1 MNGWLLTLL
10 RMSAAG
16 ALTILGVLLARL
28 ALRRFPRK
36 YVCLLWLLVL
46 FRLLCPVTLPSPT
59 SVMPEK
65 VESGELVTAWTESYA
80 EETKVIRRGE
90 PGYKAALDA
99 GRTPLYDYLPAEP
112 TGSGET
118 APDPVEREDT
128 PSGSDE
134 SERRQSY
141 VVTASDGLS
150 EPKKAGEVWLPVLTW
165 VWLAGAAALLLW
177 SVFKYLRLRFRLRE
191 AVMLEKGV
199 YEAEGL
205 DSPFVLGVL
214 RPRIYLPWGMEARD
228 RQWVLLHE
236 RAHIRRLD
244 PLWKLLGWLALCLH
258 WFDPLCWLA
267 FSLAMQDMEGACDEA
282 VVRALGG
289 EERAAYSRLLLAL
302 SGGRPLFAATPLG
315 FGEGNVKQ
323 RIKSVLRW
331 RKSKWW
337 MALLAVLLL
346 AAVALLFAFGPG
358 KDRKDFPDIVK
369 DAPDT
374 WTQMSFFKQ
383 EWTEVAAG
391 QRGVWPVE
399 DVKGF
404 KKELAKL
411 LKEGEWHISGID
423 ATGSD
428 MDANGKIVI
437 DWNQYMPGKIRW
449 VSIGEQ
455 WELYVGRSFV
465 GLARDGE
472 YCWLGNASVES
483 DSPYRLYDADQER
496 MEALLALTEWGRPP
510 FTLTPGEDLTLCGI
524 PWGAAMEEARKLL
537 PTASEGEGCLIVNDA
552 SLCGYR
558 TDAVFDFGE
567 DEGGT
572 FLLGVSLTF
581 REESESFSQVRF
593 DRAVL
598 CEELSKVWGERHNML
613 PQPRDSTVTAIDDW
627 GNPERLWYW
636 YTEDFSDE
644 LEWLGGVVAWYERKG
659 DPRTL
664 YIDASGRNLASGRQ
678 LMLAKNGVTM
688 NVARHFLD
696 RLGGMTTGEW
706 TRKALGG
713 TISSGKYDALE
724 IRVSN
729 EEDFRLM
736 SEHLAVIPWFHVILD
751 ETLPEPERENMPP
764 LPPNP
769 VEEGWTELTKE
780 EVEAA
785 REALEPIRFL
795 EDGSTWVN
803 PVDPCFTSLYQD
815 PRELNFSAFMRYF
828 GIGDPTVTQPTE
840 EDFRALRDYGYDF
853 WGSPWRHVED
863 LEMPMKRIPA
873 STVEAALRQYFDIG
887 LSDLEADYRTR
898 YYYLP
903 QTDCFYST
911 TSDFGPGAFQPAWG
925 ERKDDLVRLWF
936 GSTCLTCRKL
946 EDRWIILSYWSENA
960 AGQQKH
966 PDEETW
972 PPEARTRYGVA
983 PEYQWVF
990 VPEDIVYEEEDGT
1003 TLTVPAGWRYRVEWV
1018 QINPKGELW
1027 LRCELDAKIDPALDL
1042 VGLRPEDVIP
1052 WTEELAPRTL
1062 GPVTIPAGTTYYPR
1076 SFGAGYGEVKETL
1089 AECLTEENAST
1100 HEFDMTG
1107 VIRELEDGYA
1117 LVAFFGG
1124 MEVWVKH
1131 EELTV
1136 GWPEGDE
1143 PNEYS
1148 QMLAAGRV
1156 KAEELGYPLETW
1168 GAELIRHRGK
1178 EKTEESAYYAAYYPV
1193 STGEGTVCVVF
1204 TGDRDTGFTPAE
1216 AVLIPPG
1223 AEDWP

>member
-1 MNGWLLTLL
+1 MEGFLPVLL
-10 RMSAAG
+10 RMSLTG
-16 ALTILGVLLARL
+16 ALTILAVLLGRL
-28 ALRRFPRK
+28 CLRRAPRK
-36 YVCLLWLLVL
+36 YVCLLWLAVL
-46 FRLLCPVTLPSPT
+46 FRLLCPVTLRAPT

-65 VESGELVTAWTESYA
+65 LESGALVSAWTESYA
-80 EETKVIRRGE
+80 EETKVIQRGE
-90 PGYKAALDA
+90 QGYKAALDA
-99 GRTPLYDYLPAEP
+99 GRTPVYDYLPAEE
-112 TGSGET
+112 TGKEE
-118 APDPVEREDT
+118 AVPDPVEREDT
-128 PSGSDE
+128 PSASDE
-134 SERRQSY
+134 PERRHSY

-150 EPKKAGEVWLPVLTW
+150 EPKRAGEVWLPVLSW

-214 RPRIYLPWGMEARD
+214 RPRVYLPWGMETEERG
-228 RQWVLLHE
+228 WVLRHE
-236 RAHIRRLD
+236 RAHVRRLD
-244 PLWKLLGWLALCLH
+244 PLWKLLGWVALCLH
-258 WFDPLCWLA
+258 WFNPLCWLA

-282 VVRALGG
+282 VVRTLGG

-331 RKSKWW
+331 RKPKWW
-337 MALLAVLLL
+337 MALLAILLL
-346 AAVALLFAFGPG
+346 AAVVLLFAFGPG
-358 KDRKDFPDIVK
+358 NGRKDFPDIVK
-369 DAPDT
+369 DPPDT
-374 WTQMSFFKQ
+374 WPQMSFYKQ
-383 EWTEVAAG
+383 EWTDVAAG

-411 LKEGEWHISGID
+411 LKEGEWNISGVCG
-423 ATGSD
+423 TPE
-428 MDANGKIVI
+428 V
-437 DWNQYMPGKIRW
+437 DWGAILPGKLRW
-449 VSIGEQ
+449 VSGGKQ
-455 WELYVGRSFV
+455 WQLYVGPHS
-465 GLARDGE
+465 LALTRDGDYGWYGAAVKE
-472 YCWLGNASVES
+472 T
-483 DSPYRLYDADQER
+483 DSPDRLYDVDQER
-496 MEALLALTEWGRPP
+496 MAAILALTEWGQPELTLEPEADLCFAGLPWGCTLEEAQAALPSAVRDGL
-510 FTLTPGEDLTLCGI
+510 TLT
-524 PWGAAMEEARKLL
+524 
-537 PTASEGEGCLIVNDA
+537 V
-552 SLCGYR
+552 
-558 TDAVFDFGE
+558 TDAAVSGFRADVILSFEE

-572 FLLGVSLTF
+572 FLNTAALTF
-581 REESESFSQVRF
+581 TEEPEKLTLKRF

-598 CEELSKVWGERHNML
+598 CEELSRVWGERHNML

-644 LEWLGGVVAWYERKG
+644 LEWLGGVVAWFERTG

-664 YIDASGRNLASGRQ
+664 YIDASGRNLAAGRQ

-688 NVARHFLD
+688 NVARSFLN

-706 TRKALGG
+706 NKKALGG

-736 SEHLAVIPWFHVILD
+736 SEHLAVIPWYHVILD
-751 ETLPEPERENMPP
+751 EALPEPERENMPP

-795 EDGSTWVN
+795 EDGSMWVN
-803 PVDPCFTSLYQD
+803 PVDPCFTSMYTD

-828 GIGDPTVTQPTE
+828 GIGDPTVTEATE

-863 LEMPMKRIPA
+863 IETPLKLIPA
-873 STVEAALRQYFDIG
+873 STVEAALRLYFDIG
-887 LSDLEADYRTR
+887 LSDLKSDYRTR

-925 ERKDDLVRLWF
+925 EKKDDLVRLWF

-946 EDRWIILSYWSENA
+946 EDRWIIVSFWSENA

-972 PPEARTRYGVA
+972 PPKARTRRGLT

-990 VPEDIVYEEEDGT
+990 VPEDIVYEEDGT

-1018 QINPKGELW
+1018 QIDPEGELW
-1027 LRCELDAKIDPALDL
+1027 LRCELDAKIDPALQL
-1042 VGLRPEDVIP
+1042 VMLRPEDVVP

-1062 GPVTIPAGTTYYPR
+1062 GPVTIPAGTTYYPK
-1076 SFGAGYGEVKETL
+1076 SFGNGDGENKTL
-1089 AECLTEENAST
+1089 AECLNDENAST
-1100 HEFDMTG
+1100 HGYDMTG
-1107 VIRELEDGYA
+1107 VIRALEDGYA
-1117 LVAFFGG
+1117 LVGFSGG
-1124 MEVWVKH
+1124 MEIWVKH

-1136 GWPEGDE
+1136 GRPESDE
-1143 PNEYS
+1143 PSEYTR
-1148 QMLAAGRV
+1148 MLAAGRI
-1156 KAEELGYPLETW
+1156 KARELGYPLETW
-1168 GAELIRHRGK
+1168 GAELVWHRGK
-1178 EKTEESAYYAAYYPV
+1178 SEDGSSAYYAAYYPV

-1204 TGDRDTGFTPAE
+1204 TGSYETGFTPAE
-1216 AVLIPPG
+1216 ALFIPPG

>member
-1 MNGWLLTLL
+1 MEGFLPVLL
-10 RMSAAG
+10 RMSLTG
-16 ALTILGVLLARL
+16 ALTVLAVLLGRL
-28 ALRRFPRK
+28 CLRRAPRK
-36 YVCLLWLLVL
+36 YVCLLWLAVL
-46 FRLLCPVTLPSPT
+46 FRLLCPVTLRAPT
-59 SVMPEK
+59 SVVPEK
-65 VESGELVTAWTESYA
+65 LESGALVSAWTESYA
-80 EETKVIRRGE
+80 EETKVIQRGE
-90 PGYKAALDA
+90 QGYKAALDA
-99 GRTPLYDYLPAEP
+99 GRTPVYDYLPAEE
-112 TGSGET
+112 TGKEEA

-128 PSGSDE
+128 PSASDE
-134 SERRQSY
+134 PERRHSY

-150 EPKKAGEVWLPVLTW
+150 EPKRAGEVWLPVLSW

-191 AVMLEKGV
+191 AVKLEKGV

-214 RPRIYLPWGMEARD
+214 RPRVYLPWGMETEERG
-228 RQWVLLHE
+228 WVLRHE

-258 WFDPLCWLA
+258 WFNPLCWLA

-282 VVRALGG
+282 VVRTLDG

-331 RKSKWW
+331 RKPKWW
-337 MALLAVLLL
+337 MALLAILLL
-346 AAVALLFAFGPG
+346 AAVVLLFAFGPG
-358 KDRKDFPDIVK
+358 NGRKDFPDIVK
-369 DAPDT
+369 DPPDT
-374 WTQMSFFKQ
+374 WPQMSFYKQ
-383 EWTEVAAG
+383 EWTDVAAG

-411 LKEGEWHISGID
+411 LKEGEWNISGVCG
-423 ATGSD
+423 TPE
-428 MDANGKIVI
+428 V
-437 DWNQYMPGKIRW
+437 DWGAILPGKLRW
-449 VSIGEQ
+449 VSGGKQ
-455 WELYVGRSFV
+455 WQLYVGPHS
-465 GLARDGE
+465 LALTRDGDYGWYGAAVKE
-472 YCWLGNASVES
+472 T
-483 DSPYRLYDADQER
+483 DSPDRLYDVDQER
-496 MEALLALTEWGRPP
+496 MAAILALTEWGQPELTLEPEADLCFAGLPWGCTLEEAQAALPGAARDGL
-510 FTLTPGEDLTLCGI
+510 TLT
-524 PWGAAMEEARKLL
+524 
-537 PTASEGEGCLIVNDA
+537 V
-552 SLCGYR
+552 
-558 TDAVFDFGE
+558 TDAAVSGFRADVTLTFEE

-572 FLLGVSLTF
+572 FLNSVSLTF
-581 REESESFSQVRF
+581 TEEGEAMDLQRF

-644 LEWLGGVVAWYERKG
+644 LEWLGGVVAWFERTG

-664 YIDASGRNLASGRQ
+664 YIDASGRNLAAGRQ

-688 NVARHFLD
+688 NVARSFLN

-706 TRKALGG
+706 TKKALGG

-736 SEHLAVIPWFHVILD
+736 SEHLAVIPWYHVILD

-780 EVEAA
+780 EVKAA

-795 EDGSTWVN
+795 EDGSMWVN

-828 GIGDPTVTQPTE
+828 GIGDPTVTPATE

-863 LEMPMKRIPA
+863 IETPLKRIPA
-873 STVEAALRQYFDIG
+873 STVEAALRLYFDIG
-887 LSDLEADYRTR
+887 LADLTTDYRTKFR
-898 YYYLP
+898 YTP
-903 QTDCFYST
+903 ETDCFYSM
-911 TSDFGPGAFQPAWG
+911 TSDFGPGTFQPQWG
-925 ERKDDLVRLWF
+925 ERKDDVVRLWY
-936 GSTCLTCRKL
+936 SKTCLTCRKL
-946 EDRWIILSYWSENA
+946 EDRWIIVSFWNEYA
-960 AGQQKH
+960 AGQSS
-966 PDEETW
+966 PEDEETR
-972 PPEARTRYGVA
+972 PSARRTYYGS
-983 PEYQWVF
+983 PEYRWIF
-990 VPEDIVYEEEDGT
+990 TPAETEYYYEDGEE
-1003 TLTVPAGWRYRVEWV
+1003 TVTGTIPAGWRLKLDRERFTQDGQVWLRVEEKAVKAPESRVVW
-1018 QINPKGELW
+1018 IS
-1027 LRCELDAKIDPALDL
+1027 A
-1042 VGLRPEDVIP
+1042 EDVLP
-1052 WTEELAPRTL
+1052 WAEELAAQTVW
-1062 GPVTIPAGTTYYPR
+1062 PVYIPAGTVYYPR
-1076 SFGAGYGEVKETL
+1076 TFGYGEQTKASLED
-1089 AECLTEENAST
+1089 CLNEDNAST
-1100 HEFDMTG
+1100 HGYDLSG
-1107 VIRELEDGYA
+1107 SVLAIEDGYA
-1117 LVAFFGG
+1117 LVGFAGG
-1124 MEVWVKH
+1124 MEVWVKQVDLAVGKP
-1131 EELTV
+1131 EEERPYDQTL
-1136 GWPEGDE
+1136 
-1143 PNEYS
+1143 
-1148 QMLAAGRV
+1148 MLAAGRE
-1156 KAEELGYPLETW
+1156 KAKELGYPLETW
-1168 GAELIRHRGK
+1168 GAELIWHRGK
-1178 EKTEESAYYAAYYPV
+1178 SEDGSSAYYAAYYPV

-1204 TGDRDTGFTPAE
+1204 TGSYETGYTPAE
-1216 AVLIPPG
+1216 ALFIPPD

>member
-1 MNGWLLTLL
+1 MEGFLPVLL
-10 RMSAAG
+10 RMSLTG
-16 ALTILGVLLARL
+16 ALTVLAVLLGRL
-28 ALRRFPRK
+28 CLRRAPRK
-36 YVCLLWLLVL
+36 YVCLLWLAVL
-46 FRLLCPVTLPSPT
+46 FRLLCPVTLRAPT
-59 SVMPEK
+59 SVVPEK
-65 VESGELVTAWTESYA
+65 LESGALVSAWTESYA
-80 EETKVIRRGE
+80 EETKVIQRGE
-90 PGYKAALDA
+90 QGYKAALDA
-99 GRTPLYDYLPAEP
+99 GRTPVYDYLPAEA
-112 TGSGET
+112 SGIEEA

-128 PSGSDE
+128 PSASDE
-134 SERRQSY
+134 PERRHSY

-150 EPKKAGEVWLPVLTW
+150 EPKRTGEVWLPVLSW

-177 SVFKYLRLRFRLRE
+177 SVFKYLRLRFHLRE

-205 DSPFVLGVL
+205 ESPFVLGVL
-214 RPRIYLPWGMEARD
+214 RPRVYLPWGMETEERG
-228 RQWVLLHE
+228 WVLRHE

-258 WFDPLCWLA
+258 WFNPLCWLA

-282 VVRALGG
+282 VVRTLGG

-331 RKSKWW
+331 RKPKWW
-337 MALLAVLLL
+337 MALLAILLL
-346 AAVALLFAFGPG
+346 AAVVLLFAFGPG
-358 KDRKDFPDIVK
+358 NGRKDFPDIVK
-369 DAPDT
+369 DPPDT
-374 WTQMSFFKQ
+374 WPQMSFFKQ
-383 EWTEVAAG
+383 EWTDVAAG

-411 LKEGEWHISGID
+411 LKEGEWQLSGVCG
-423 ATGSD
+423 TPE
-428 MDANGKIVI
+428 V
-437 DWNQYMPGKIRW
+437 DWGAILPGVFRW
-449 VSIGEQ
+449 VSGGKQ
-455 WELYVGRSFV
+455 WQLYVGPHS
-465 GLARDGE
+465 LALTRDGDYGWYGAAVKE
-472 YCWLGNASVES
+472 T
-483 DSPYRLYDADQER
+483 DSPDRLFDVDQER
-496 MEALLALTEWGRPP
+496 MAAILALTEWGQPELTLEPEADLCFAGLPWGCTLEEAQAALPGAARDGL
-510 FTLTPGEDLTLCGI
+510 TLT
-524 PWGAAMEEARKLL
+524 
-537 PTASEGEGCLIVNDA
+537 V
-552 SLCGYR
+552 
-558 TDAVFDFGE
+558 TDAAVSGFRADVILRFEE

-572 FLLGVSLTF
+572 FLNTAALTF
-581 REESESFSQVRF
+581 TEEPEKLTLKRF

-598 CEELSKVWGERHNML
+598 CEELSRVWGERHNML

-644 LEWLGGVVAWYERKG
+644 LEWLGGVVAWFERTG

-664 YIDASGRNLASGRQ
+664 YIDATGRNLAAGRQ

-688 NVARHFLD
+688 NVARSFLN

-706 TRKALGG
+706 TKKALGG

-736 SEHLAVIPWFHVILD
+736 SEHLAVIPWYHVILD
-751 ETLPEPERENMPP
+751 EALPEPERENMPP

-785 REALEPIRFL
+785 REALMPVRYG
-795 EDGSTWVN
+795 EDGSMWVN

-828 GIGDPTVTQPTE
+828 GIEDPTVTEATE

-863 LEMPMKRIPA
+863 IETPLKRIPA
-873 STVEAALRQYFDIG
+873 STVEAALRMYFDIG
-887 LSDLEADYRTR
+887 LNDLKSDYRTR

-925 ERKDDLVRLWF
+925 EKKDDLVRLWF
-936 GSTCLTCRKL
+936 SGSCLTCRKL
-946 EDRWIILSYWSENA
+946 EDRWIILSFWNEYA

-972 PPEARTRYGVA
+972 PPKARTRYGLT

-990 VPEDIVYEEEDGT
+990 VPEDIVYEEDGT

-1018 QINPKGELW
+1018 QITPEGELW
-1027 LRCELDAKIDPALDL
+1027 LRCELDAKIDPALQL
-1042 VGLRPEDVIP
+1042 VMLRTEDVIP

-1062 GPVTIPAGTTYYPR
+1062 GPVTIPAGTTYYPK
-1076 SFGAGYGEVKETL
+1076 SFGNGDGENKTL
-1089 AECLTEENAST
+1089 AECLNEENAST
-1100 HEFDMTG
+1100 HGYDMTG
-1107 VIRELEDGYA
+1107 VIRALEDGYA
-1117 LVAFFGG
+1117 LVGFAGG
-1124 MEVWVKH
+1124 MEIWVKH

-1136 GWPEGDE
+1136 GRPESDE
-1143 PNEYS
+1143 PSEYTR
-1148 QMLAAGRV
+1148 MLAAGRV
-1156 KAEELGYPLETW
+1156 KAIELGYPLETW
-1168 GAELIRHRGK
+1168 GAELIWHRGK
-1178 EKTEESAYYAAYYPV
+1178 SEDGSSAYYAAYYPV

-1204 TGDRDTGFTPAE
+1204 TGSYETGYTPAE
-1216 AVLIPPG
+1216 ALFIPPG